1 MTRTALLFALTFLA
15 ACTAP
20 RANLE
25 TGRVTPRGRFV
36 VGADVRGNL
45 PTATTG
51 AMYDSLK
58 AGVNEARDAAT
69 GESPKWTGEDGR
81 QKLAKLVDTLVI
93 YSLDPLGW
101 GFDFRAR
108 YGFYDHLDL
117 GVRYDSGVVAGDV
130 RFQFLG
136 AINRGKKPNL
146 FFNHGPRWHGSV
158 GVQYSQQDFKVPL
171 PILEDLQELLGYEFT
186 RKDVLV
192 PLAISY
198 SLGPDELFGAIT
210 FGLAYNLGLVKY
222 GFQEE
227 KVAQLF
233 QESLEQEGIVVPHD
247 EKSVHAFGP
256 FLNVKVGFKWIYAI
270 ASLSIYYQDYGSYDI
285 FGVKTSRFSGLTF
298 IPSFGVM
305 GTF

>member
-1 MTRTALLFALTFLA
+1 MKIYGLLMLFLLA

-20 RANLE
+20 RANIE
-25 TGRVTPRGRFV
+25 TGRVTPRGKFV
-36 VGADVRGNL
+36 VGADVRGNV
-45 PTATTG
+45 PTETSSAL
-51 AMYDSLK
+51 YDSLR
-58 AGVNEARDAAT
+58 AGVDEAKAT
-69 GESPKWTGEDGR
+69 ASGESPKWTGEEGR

-136 AINRGKKPNL
+136 AIDRGRKPNF
-146 FFNHGPRWHGSV
+146 FFNHGPRWYGSV

-171 PILEDLQELLGYEFT
+171 PILEDLQDLLGYEFT

-192 PLAISY
+192 PLAFSY
-198 SLGPDELFGAIT
+198 SLGPDELFGAIS
-210 FGLAYNLGLVKY
+210 FGVAYNLGRIRY
-222 GFQEE
+222 GFKEE

-233 QESLEQEGIVVPHD
+233 QETLDQEGITVPQD
-247 EKSVHAFGP
+247 EKNIHAFGP
-256 FLNVKVGFKWIYAI
+256 FFNVKLGYRWIYAI
-270 ASLSIYYQDYGSYDI
+270 ASLSIYYQNYGRYDI
-285 FGVKTSRFSGLTF
+285 FGVKTSSFTGLTF
-298 IPSFGVM
+298 IPTFGVM